1 MEEFKEAPEQLTV
14 PSTTQTSVQAPP
26 QEQEAVQASEA
37 AQSDDTARAPEAP
50 QAEVQASAQR
60 PLPPAVQAFQNFY
73 LAELDDRIQRSEAVG
88 AITLKKGSAALF
100 YDPRD
105 CKFTLVEKMP
115 DVEAANVFDCV
126 PREQWGRTV
135 MLFGHATNTGGY
147 IASGHGTLNGKVLT
161 IKLATGRFYRIDVD
175 SELPHLQPFFQEEKP
190 RPPKEANA
198 GPRKKLPPRG
208 PKGPQGRRDF
218 NEGDAPVQATDNE
231 SNDSHRDEESEDFTE
246 EDLRRLRGELPL
258 ATKAKK
264 KWRK

>member
-1 MEEFKEAPEQLTV
+1 MEELKEAQ
-14 PSTTQTSVQAPP
+14 
-26 QEQEAVQASEA
+26 
-37 AQSDDTARAPEAP
+37 PEAP
-50 QAEVQASAQR
+50 ST
-60 PLPPAVQAFQNFY
+60 LPPAVQAFQSFY

-88 AITLKKGSAALF
+88 TITLKKGSAALF

-115 DVEAANVFDCV
+115 EVEAANVFDCV

-147 IASGHGTLNGKVLT
+147 IASGHATLNGKVLT
-161 IKLATGRFYRIDVD
+161 IKLATGRFYRMDVD
-175 SELPHLQPFFQEEKP
+175 SELPHLQPFYQEEKP
-190 RPPKEANA
+190 KVVKEASA
-198 GPRKKLPPRG
+198 GQRQKNPSRG
-208 PKGPQGRRDF
+208 PKGPRSHSRDHA
-218 NEGDAPVQATDNE
+218 EGTDSTQAPVQASQNAY
-231 SNDSHRDEESEDFTE
+231 RDEESEDFTE